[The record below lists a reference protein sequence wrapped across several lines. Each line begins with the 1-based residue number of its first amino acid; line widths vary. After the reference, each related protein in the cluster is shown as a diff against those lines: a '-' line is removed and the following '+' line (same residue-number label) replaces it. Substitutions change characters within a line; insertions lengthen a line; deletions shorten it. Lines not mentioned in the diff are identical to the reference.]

1 MACKPDV
8 LKQVPL
14 FALLDEEETAVLA
27 GQVELKTFAPRQ
39 RIYKMGDPG
48 LRAYVM
54 VSGAGVALILDID
67 SQAARTG
74 LRSGRSVRA
83 IAGPHRSLRARARS
97 CTMC

>member
-1 MACKPDV
+1 MPEHIDLLQGTLDMLILKAVSLGPLHGYGV
-8 LKQVPL
+8 L
-14 FALLDEEETAVLA
+14 
-27 GQVELKTFAPRQ
+27 
-39 RIYKMGDPG
+39 
-48 LRAYVM
+48 LR
-54 VSGAGVALILDID
+54 VALILDID